1 MIKLMQKVGK
11 FSLPK
16 GFHCWYTLYQGEK
29 GVWEMIKPDR
39 TNDKYPRYLNLFA
52 GAGGLSEGFYRAG
65 FRPVAHVELDPSACY
80 TLKTRVARNWLFNIE
95 KEDVYIRYLNGK
107 ISRKELYE
115 YIPPEK
121 LSSVINAEIGNNDL
135 PLIFSKIDELAG
147 QKGIE
152 LIIGGPPCQ
161 AYSIIGR
168 ARDAD
173 GMKGDKRNYLFQY
186 YSLFLERYKPK
197 YFVFENV
204 IGLMSAKD
212 KNGKKYF
219 DAVRDSFYKS
229 GYEIAIESLSAEEYG
244 VLQNRKRI
252 IIIGKRTKG
261 SLDFPKLSKW
271 NPEVQ
276 VNEIFKDLPSIQSAS
291 GSVTPCRTLSYKR
304 EYLYK
309 AKIKNDVIPITWHI
323 SRPNTEQDL
332 EIYRIAVNYWNSGHK
347 RLVYNELPK
356 RLKTHRNCIS
366 FTDRFKV
373 VEGDMKFAHT
383 VVAHISK
390 DGHYYIHPDI
400 KQNRSITPREAAR
413 LQSFSDDYYFESESG
428 KPSRTAAFQQ
438 IGNAV
443 PVLLSESIANGL
455 ISVW

>member
-1 MIKLMQKVGK
+1 MKK
-11 FSLPK
+11 S
-16 GFHCWYTLYQGEK
+16 
-29 GVWEMIKPDR
+29 DR
-39 TNDKYPRYLNLFA
+39 TYKKHPRYLNLFA

-65 FRPVAHVELDPSACY
+65 FRPVAHVEIASSACY
-80 TLKTRVARNWLFNIE
+80 TLRTRVAMHWLFNTG
-95 KEDVYIRYLNGK
+95 KEDIYVRYLNGK
-107 ISRKELYE
+107 ISRKDLYE
-115 YIPPEK
+115 HIPSTK
-121 LSSVINAEIGNNDL
+121 ISSVINAEIGQNDL
-135 PLIFSKIDELAG
+135 PTIFSRIDELAG
-147 QKGIE
+147 QKSID

-161 AYSIIGR
+161 AYSLIGR
-168 ARDAD
+168 ARDSN
-173 GMKGDKRNYLFQY
+173 GMKGDKRNYLYQY

-204 IGLMSAKD
+204 AGLMSAKD
-212 KNGKKYF
+212 KNGNKYF
-219 DAVRDSFYKS
+219 DAMKDSFYKS
-229 GYEIAIESLSAEEYG
+229 GYEIATEYLSAGEYG

-261 SLDFPKLSKW
+261 SIDFPKLLKW
-271 NPEVQ
+271 NPDVQ

-291 GSVTPCRTLSYKR
+291 GSATPCKPISYQR

-309 AKIKNDVIPITWHI
+309 AKIKNDSIPITWHI

-332 EIYRIAVNYWNSGHK
+332 EIYRIAVEYWNKDHK
-347 RLVYNELPK
+347 RLVYNDLPK
-356 RLKTHRNCIS
+356 RLKTHKNCDS

-413 LQSFSDDYYFESESG
+413 LQSFSDDYFFESESG

-455 ISVW
+455 LPIW